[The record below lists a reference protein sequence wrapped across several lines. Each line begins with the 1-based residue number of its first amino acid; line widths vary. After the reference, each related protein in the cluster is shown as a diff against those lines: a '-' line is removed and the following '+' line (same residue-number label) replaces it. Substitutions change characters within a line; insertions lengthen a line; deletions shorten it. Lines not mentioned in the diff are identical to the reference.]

1 VRERGRALGLRQRAP
16 ALLAQVGKRFI
27 VDLEAGNPTCQ
38 LGTAPCC
45 TGTES
50 SEPADCCR

>member
-27 VDLEAGNPTCQ
+27 VDLEAGRPTCQ
-38 LGTAPCC
+38 LGGAPCC